1 MTDIAHSPSYQVY
14 DSARRGPVALE
25 ELRGIWEYRD
35 LIFQLVRRDIVA
47 RYKRSVLGIAWTM
60 IQPLGMMLILTLVF
74 SQLFHQVQNYPIYVL
89 SGLITWTFF
98 SQTTVASIRQMVW
111 GEPLIHR
118 IYLPRSIFCV
128 AAIGTGL
135 INLVLSFVPLI
146 LIALFLGT
154 NLHISILFIPVAML
168 LLAAFSLGFS
178 LILSTLAL
186 SFPDVLEMYQ
196 VLLTAWMY
204 LTPILYP
211 RNIVSSPLAQTVFT
225 FNPMLYLVETFRI
238 PIYEGRF
245 PDLPTLGVA
254 ALISLGV
261 LVAGWLIF
269 ASQSDRFTYEA

>member
-1 MTDIAHSPSYQVY
+1 
-14 DSARRGPVALE
+14 VALE
-25 ELRGIWEYRD
+25 ELRGVWQYRD
-35 LIFQLVRRDIVA
+35 LIFQLVRRDIVT
-47 RYKRSVLGIAWTM
+47 RYKRSVLGIGWTM

-74 SQLFHQVQNYPIYVL
+74 SQLFHQVRNYPIYVL

-111 GEPLIHR
+111 GEPLLHR

-135 INLVLSFVPLI
+135 INLVLSFVPLVV
-146 LIALFLGT
+146 IALFLGT
-154 NLHISILFIPVAML
+154 NLHISIVFIPVAML
-168 LLAAFSLGFS
+168 MLAAFSLGFS
-178 LILSTLAL
+178 LILSTMAL

-211 RNIVSSPLAQTVFT
+211 RSIVTSPLAQAVFQ
-225 FNPMLYLVETFRI
+225 FNPMLYLVEIFRE

-245 PDLPTLGVA
+245 PDLPTLTVA
-254 ALISLGV
+254 SLISFGV
-261 LVAGWLIF
+261 LAAGWLIF